1 MRVLCLWLVGWL
13 VGWFSAAGNISTTS
27 LSEGGGGDD
36 AARGGATRGR
46 LGSDGSDENGDPE
59 AEEAEEVAL
68 EEEARNRRI
77 AASANTLS
85 AGMPV
90 EVRMRGR
97 VVEVMRERL
106 LATAG
111 ARSVVRRGAM

>member
-1 MRVLCLWLVGWL
+1 M

-27 LSEGGGGDD
+27 LSEGGGGGGDD

-46 LGSDGSDENGDPE
+46 LGSDGSDETADPE